1 MQDLR
6 PRKWQNRLCDAV
18 LHQKQSH
25 KTDRTARKQS
35 APWPVHLG
43 ARDRFRPQ
51 SIDLLPFES
60 SADVPAD
67 ASAAAVY
74 NA

>member
-6 PRKWQNRLCDAV
+6 PRKWQNRLCDEV
-18 LHQKQSH
+18 LYQKQSH

-35 APWPVHLG
+35 VPYLVHLG
-43 ARDRFRPQ
+43 EKYRFMPQ
-51 SIDLLPFES
+51 NIVLVPFAS
-60 SADVPAD
+60 SAD
-67 ASAAAVY
+67 ASADAIY